1 MDRCL
6 EFLKLAFFQW
16 FSYLEITDS
25 MVAHLYKAVGHIIMP
40 LRHCSVICTAV
51 VIVSEVE
58 TVEESDFV
66 CVVSFQT

>member
-1 MDRCL
+1 
-6 EFLKLAFFQW
+6 
-16 FSYLEITDS
+16 